1 MALMLLQYR
10 FGQIENIVSDHGV
23 NLIPKNLNPA
33 KVVDGQEKR
42 LMSLVHNQTP
52 TGGQHENIVE
62 SMIKL
67 VKQYFLNMIGRI
79 KREKF
84 QPLSLTQTDSIL
96 STTINEINNI
106 PLFRHER
113 YVFPTPKK
121 LVNPTFEMT
130 VGKLETD
137 IISRCY
143 EIHI

>member
-62 SMIKL
+62 SRIKP
-67 VKQYFLNMIGRI
+67 VKQYCLNMIGKI
-79 KREKF
+79 KRKKF
-84 QPLSLTQTDSIL
+84 QPLSLTHTD
-96 STTINEINNI
+96 
-106 PLFRHER
+106 F
-113 YVFPTPKK
+113 
-121 LVNPTFEMT
+121 M
-130 VGKLETD
+130 
-137 IISRCY
+137 
-143 EIHI
+143 